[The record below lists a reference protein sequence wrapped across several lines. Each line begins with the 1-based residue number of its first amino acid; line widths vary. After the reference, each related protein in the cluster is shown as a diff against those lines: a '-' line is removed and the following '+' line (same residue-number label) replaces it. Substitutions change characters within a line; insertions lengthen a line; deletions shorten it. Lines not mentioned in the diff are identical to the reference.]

1 MPVTEE
7 ISRGELLAGRYRV
20 GPRIGSGGM
29 ATVFLAE
36 DEVLGREVAVKRVHT
51 DGSAADAG
59 RLRREARLGASLAH
73 PNMVM
78 IFDTVTAD
86 DGVFIVMEHVDGRPL
101 SELIGDGM
109 ASERLLPIL
118 EAIASALDYAHRN
131 GVVHRDV
138 KPANVLIADD
148 GQVKLVDLGAAI
160 GSDVTRVTEE
170 HEIVGTLT
178 YLPPERLS
186 GESPGEPA
194 GDIYSLAV
202 LAFEALSGRQPWRG
216 ATPSE
221 HLGHVLS
228 GAPEVSRLWP
238 QAPPGVAAALERGM
252 DPDPAARYA
261 TAGAL
266 VADIEVGLRES
277 LEPTR
282 RFTPVAAE
290 PVATATFPDP
300 PAPPPPVG
308 TAERWPR
315 RIAPIVLGACVVLVA
330 AIALAANG
338 GGGSPPVA
346 RDRSGAKSHTSNA
359 GSSDAKPANHSG
371 SSATPSTATA
381 PPADSSTTAGTT
393 ATTPA
398 STDPSSLNDQ
408 GYALI
413 QQGRYD
419 EAIPLLRRAV
429 SGLSSDTSSL
439 TYAYAL
445 FNLGHALRLAG
456 QPQAAIP
463 ILEQRLRIPNQTA
476 TVQAE
481 LDAARA
487 AAGQTQASPPGR
499 ALGHSKPAKPPKPE
513 KAPKP
518 ENGD

>member
-1 MPVTEE
+1 
-7 ISRGELLAGRYRV
+7 
-20 GPRIGSGGM
+20 
-29 ATVFLAE
+29 
-36 DEVLGREVAVKRVHT
+36 
-51 DGSAADAG
+51 
-59 RLRREARLGASLAH
+59 
-73 PNMVM
+73 
-78 IFDTVTAD
+78 
-86 DGVFIVMEHVDGRPL
+86 
-101 SELIGDGM
+101 
-109 ASERLLPIL
+109 
-118 EAIASALDYAHRN
+118 
-131 GVVHRDV
+131 
-138 KPANVLIADD
+138 
-148 GQVKLVDLGAAI
+148 
-160 GSDVTRVTEE
+160 
-170 HEIVGTLT
+170 
-178 YLPPERLS
+178 
-186 GESPGEPA
+186 
-194 GDIYSLAV
+194 
-202 LAFEALSGRQPWRG
+202 
-216 ATPSE
+216 
-221 HLGHVLS
+221 
-228 GAPEVSRLWP
+228 
-238 QAPPGVAAALERGM
+238 
-252 DPDPAARYA
+252 
-261 TAGAL
+261 
-266 VADIEVGLRES
+266 
-277 LEPTR
+277 
-282 RFTPVAAE
+282 
-290 PVATATFPDP
+290 
-300 PAPPPPVG
+300 
-308 TAERWPR
+308 
-315 RIAPIVLGACVVLVA
+315 
-330 AIALAANG
+330 
-338 GGGSPPVA
+338 PPVA

-359 GSSDAKPANHSG
+359 ASSDAKPAHHSG